1 MELFTAQMTRIFVL
15 DLAVALL
22 MSPLVTLHVFHLFAA
37 KAADLQLRHVS
48 SLHMMRQVDLQL
60 VTATAMLA
68 NKSRL
73 VLAVFANAMPLQ
85 SVSALVFH
93 VADLALEEVVWPMYP
108 LMLFQGSRRV
118 ASSLTLVTLK
128 RLAVHVSDVSL
139 DFLRIV
145 ELFLTKWTR
154 VPYLFQNFVHLDRF
168 LTRTRQLSR

>member
-1 MELFTAQMTRIFVL
+1 MKLFTTEMTRIFIL
-15 DLAVALL
+15 DFTVALL
-22 MSPLVTLHVFHLFAA
+22 MSPFVTFHIFHLFAA
-37 KAADLQLRHVS
+37 KTADLQLRHVS

-73 VLAVFANAMPLQ
+73 VFTVFANAVPLQ

-118 ASSLTLVTLK
+118 TSSLTLVTLE
-128 RLAVHVSDVSL
+128 RFSVHVSDVSL

-154 VPYLFQNFVHLDRF
+154 IPYLF
-168 LTRTRQLSR
+168 